1 MDIPESHLF
10 DFDSLDRETIEAYI
24 ADLREAPPASE
35 LEARLN
41 DERERARRQCVRG
54 VHEWV
59 QTGSQRLRRSRS
71 PTGLGKTF
79 TGLSA
84 AFELRDSLADR
95 ETAESA
101 RQIIYALPYTS
112 IIEQTRELF
121 EDPELWGADP
131 EKSALTVHH
140 YLSETVVHHDDYD
153 AGDTAATDDEETA
166 SMLGEA
172 WRDGTVLTTFVQL
185 FESLAGPTNRQGLKL
200 PSLESSIIIL
210 DEPQAL
216 PKDWW
221 GAIQRLLDID
231 RRIRSTSHR
240 DDGNA
245 ANARQGPGDRLVTGR
260 WISPQFGK
268 LRPVPRSPRLRDSTP
283 ASSETS
289 VLLRS

>member
-10 DFDSLDRETIEAYI
+10 DFDSLDRGETIEAYI

-84 AFELRDSLADR
+84 AFELQDSLADQGDR
-95 ETAESA
+95 RIGTANHLRA
-101 RQIIYALPYTS
+101 PIISS

-140 YLSETVVHHDDYD
+140 YLQ
-153 AGDTAATDDEETA
+153 
-166 SMLGEA
+166 
-172 WRDGTVLTTFVQL
+172 R
-185 FESLAGPTNRQGLKL
+185 NR
-200 PSLESSIIIL
+200 
-210 DEPQAL
+210 
-216 PKDWW
+216 
-221 GAIQRLLDID
+221 R
-231 RRIRSTSHR
+231 TSR
-240 DDGNA
+240 
-245 ANARQGPGDRLVTGR
+245 
-260 WISPQFGK
+260 
-268 LRPVPRSPRLRDSTP
+268 RLRRRRHCSY
-283 ASSETS
+283 
-289 VLLRS
+289 RR